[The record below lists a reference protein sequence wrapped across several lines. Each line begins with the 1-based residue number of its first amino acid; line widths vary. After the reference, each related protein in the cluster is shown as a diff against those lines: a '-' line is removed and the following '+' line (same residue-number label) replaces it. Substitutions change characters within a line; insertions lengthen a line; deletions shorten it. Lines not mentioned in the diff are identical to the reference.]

1 MSRLAVAVIEG
12 EELRIRETF
21 GEKVEKKGD
30 KRTEAESEGLK
41 TAGHCATETFGHR
54 DRETQGLSD
63 NDILGP
69 VGIYMQAWQGRHDG
83 LLNPAVA
90 KILENSREP
99 LLEWEI
105 C

>member
-1 MSRLAVAVIEG
+1 M
-12 EELRIRETF
+12 
-21 GEKVEKKGD
+21 EKKGD

-69 VGIYMQAWQGRHDG
+69 VGIYASLAR
-83 LLNPAVA
+83 AT
-90 KILENSREP
+90 
-99 LLEWEI
+99 
-105 C
+105 

>member
-1 MSRLAVAVIEG
+1 M
-12 EELRIRETF
+12 
-21 GEKVEKKGD
+21 
-30 KRTEAESEGLK
+30 K

>member
-21 GEKVEKKGD
+21 G
-30 KRTEAESEGLK
+30 EGLK

-69 VGIYMQAWQGRHDG
+69 VGIYASLAR
-83 LLNPAVA
+83 AT
-90 KILENSREP
+90 
-99 LLEWEI
+99 
-105 C
+105 